1 MDIKR
6 RKFMQSTAVAGLTV
20 LGGRHSVFGQGAPSA
35 TVRVALMGCHAK
47 GRGFQL
53 MKAVSE
59 LPGVEIVTVCDVDAR
74 AMDEASAEI
83 VAKTQKAPKKEKD
96 IRKVLEDKG
105 VDGVI
110 CAAPDHWHAPAA
122 LMTMKAGKAIYVEK
136 PCSHNPREGEILV
149 EAAAKTGMV
158 FQMGNQ
164 RRSSS
169 VYQNAIK
176 EIRAGVI
183 GEPRFARC
191 WYATTRGPIG
201 KGKKAAVPEWLD
213 WDLWQGPA
221 PRREFQDNVV
231 PYTWHWFHQW
241 GTGECGNNATHYVD
255 VARWALGVTF
265 PSRVTC
271 GGGRL
276 FYEGDDWEW
285 FDTQAATFEFPE
297 RKFMT
302 WEGLSSVKARPYEGA
317 STGCMIYG
325 LDGAVLFTPDNIC
338 TLFDKAG
345 KKVREWNAK
354 DVTADATNRTNP
366 TGGLDTAHMSNW
378 VTCIRAKDAKTP
390 TPAAEAHASTLLTH
404 LANIAQRTGETVKV
418 DPATGRL
425 TKGSAGAEFWAREYE
440 KGWEMNIS

>member
-1 MDIKR
+1 MKR
-6 RKFMQSTAVAGLTV
+6 RDFLKASVCSAAVWGSGPV
-20 LGGRHSVFGQGAPSA
+20 LFGQGAPSN

-53 MKAVSE
+53 LKAVSGV
-59 LPGVEIVTVCDVDAR
+59 PGVEVATVCDVDSR
-74 AMDEASAEI
+74 AMDDASAE
-83 VAKTQKAPKKEKD
+83 VLKRTQKSPKKERD
-96 IRKVLEDKG
+96 LRRVLEDKSI
-105 VDGVI
+105 DGVI

-149 EAAAKTGMV
+149 EASAKYGAV

-164 RRSSS
+164 RRSST
-169 VYQNAIK
+169 VYQNVIK
-176 EIRAGVI
+176 EIRGGVI

-191 WYATTRGPIG
+191 WYATQRGPIG
-201 KGKKAAVPEWLD
+201 KGKQAAVPDWLD

-221 PRREFQDNVV
+221 PRREYRDNLV
-231 PYTWHWFHQW
+231 PYTWHWFHHW

-255 VARWALGVTF
+255 VARWALNVTF
-265 PSRVTC
+265 PSRVTSA
-271 GGGRL
+271 GGRL

-285 FDTQAATFEFPE
+285 FDTQAATFEFPG

-302 WEGLSSVKARPYEGA
+302 WEGLSSVKARPYENA

-325 LDGAVLFTPDNIC
+325 LEGAILFTPDNVC

-345 KKVREWNAK
+345 KKVREWTAK
-354 DVTADATNRTNP
+354 EVTGDATNRTNP
-366 TGGLDTAHMSNW
+366 TGGLDAVHLGNW
-378 VTCIRAKDAKTP
+378 VACIRRRDVKTP
-390 TPAAEAHASTLLTH
+390 SPAAEAHASTLLTH

-418 DPATGRL
+418 DPVTGKLATGGPGGEL
-425 TKGSAGAEFWAREYE
+425 WAREYE
-440 KGWEMNIS
+440 KGWEMSV

>member
-1 MDIKR
+1 MGINR
-6 RKFMQSTAVAGLTV
+6 RGFMQSTAAAGLTV
-20 LGGRHSVFGQGAPSA
+20 LGGSVNVFGQGAPSA

-53 MKAVSE
+53 MKAVSGV
-59 LPGVEIVTVCDVDAR
+59 PGVEIVTVCDVDAR
-74 AMDEASAEI
+74 AMDEAAAEI
-83 VAKTQKAPKKEKD
+83 LAKTQKAPKKERD

-164 RRSSS
+164 RRSSR

-176 EIRAGVI
+176 EIRAGII

-191 WYATTRGPIG
+191 WYATQRDPIG

-221 PRREFQDNVV
+221 PRREFRDNVV
-231 PYTWHWFHQW
+231 PYKWHWFHHW

-255 VARWALGVTF
+255 VARWALAVTF
-265 PSRVTC
+265 PSRVTSA
-271 GGGRL
+271 GGRL

-285 FDTQAATFEFPE
+285 FDTQAATFEFPG

-302 WEGLSSVKARPYEGA
+302 WEGLTSVKARPYEGA
-317 STGCMIYG
+317 STGSMVYG
-325 LDGAVLFTPDNIC
+325 LEGAVLFTPDNIC

-366 TGGLDTAHMSNW
+366 TGGLDSAHLANW
-378 VTCIRAKDAKTP
+378 AACIRGKDAKTP
-390 TPAAEAHASTLLTH
+390 SPAAEAHASTLLTH

-418 DPATGRL
+418 DSVTGRL
-425 TKGSAGAEFWAREYE
+425 AQGSAGAELWAREYE
-440 KGWEMNIS
+440 KGWEMSV

>member
-1 MDIKR
+1 MKR
-6 RKFMQSTAVAGLTV
+6 REFVKSAVFSAAVYAGGTV
-20 LGGRHSVFGQGAPSA
+20 SNGQNAPSN

-53 MKAVSE
+53 MKAVAG

-74 AMDEASAEI
+74 AMEDASAE
-83 VAKTQKAPKKEKD
+83 VQKLKQKAPKREKD
-96 IRKVLEDKG
+96 LRRVLEDQDI
-105 VDGVI
+105 DGVI

-149 EAAAKTGMV
+149 EAAAKYGAV

-164 RRSSS
+164 RRSST
-169 VYQNAIK
+169 VYQSAIK
-176 EIRAGVI
+176 EIRAGII

-191 WYATTRGPIG
+191 WYATQRGPIG
-201 KGKKAAVPEWLD
+201 TGKKVAVPEWLE

-221 PRREFQDNVV
+221 PRREFRDNLV
-231 PYTWHWFHQW
+231 PYTWHWFHHW

-255 VARWALGVTF
+255 VARWALNVTF
-265 PSRVTC
+265 PSRVTSA
-271 GGGRL
+271 GGRL

-285 FDTQAATFEFPE
+285 FDTQAASFEFPG
-297 RKFMT
+297 RTFMT

-325 LDGAVLFTPDNIC
+325 LEGAVLFTPDNTC

-354 DVTADATNRTNP
+354 EVTGDATNRTNP
-366 TGGLDTAHMSNW
+366 TVGLDASHLGNW
-378 VTCIRAKDAKTP
+378 VNCVRNKDVKTP
-390 TPAAEAHASTLLTH
+390 SPAAEAHASTLLTH

-418 DPATGRL
+418 DPATGKL
-425 TKGSAGAEFWAREYE
+425 AAGSAGEELWSREYE
-440 KGWEMNIS
+440 KGWEMKV